1 MQIKSISMK
10 RNLNKIS
17 YQISQ
22 LLKFNEIYLNLCIKE
37 RTFAPIRC
45 LAKKSR
51 AAKISDIWRVNSA
64 VLNRRCGP
72 CDR

>member
-45 LAKKSR
+45 LAKKSC
-51 AAKISDIWRVNSA
+51 SQD
-64 VLNRRCGP
+64 
-72 CDR
+72 